1 MVGGP
6 SADPSISAWVDE
18 HSDAE
23 LLPSGK
29 VRCTVTQHELPANL
43 ELLRAHWAGKKYA
56 LRKAQSKY
64 DFTRHEPWIV
74 PHKQDPHLLYCTLT
88 KQPLSRQPKTVQ
100 GHITGKRFQRLLK
113 ERQEG
118 GIKIRDCTKLKGK
131 GRVAEELEDEG
142 EEIFD
147 SDDDAVEEEV
157 DGDADEFLREGAFW
171 DSGAE
176 DADDS
181 DADDADADDADAD
194 DADDAFWVRGSR
206 DVANGNPVMD
216 SSRLAEKKRKHTAAV
231 EPAPENS
238 ARGLGKLTRAAGIKR
253 KKAKGLNG
261 ASSPLVNAGKG
272 QAQKRQ
278 PITR

>member
-1 MVGGP
+1 MEGGP
-6 SADPSISAWVDE
+6 SSDPSISAWVDE

-29 VRCTVTQHELPANL
+29 VRCTVTQHELPANI
-43 ELLRAHWAGKKYA
+43 ELLRAHWAGKKYV

-100 GHITGKRFQRLLK
+100 GHISGKRFQRLLK

-131 GRVAEELEDEG
+131 GRAAEELEDEG
-142 EEIFD
+142 DEVFD

-157 DGDADEFLREGAFW
+157 EDEVDGDADEDGCLAGDDDRAF
-171 DSGAE
+171 DNDESGT
-176 DADDS
+176 D
-181 DADDADADDADAD
+181 
-194 DADDAFWVRGSR
+194 
-206 DVANGNPVMD
+206 
-216 SSRLAEKKRKHTAAV
+216 TA
-231 EPAPENS
+231 S
-238 ARGLGKLTRAAGIKR
+238 
-253 KKAKGLNG
+253 
-261 ASSPLVNAGKG
+261 
-272 QAQKRQ
+272 
-278 PITR
+278 

>member
-1 MVGGP
+1 MEGGP
-6 SADPSISAWVDE
+6 SSDPSISAWVDE

-29 VRCTVTQHELPANL
+29 VRCTVTQHELPANI
-43 ELLRAHWAGKKYA
+43 ELLRAHWAGKKYV

-100 GHITGKRFQRLLK
+100 GHISGKRFQRLLK

-131 GRVAEELEDEG
+131 GRAAEELEDEG
-142 EEIFD
+142 DEIFD
-147 SDDDAVEEEV
+147 SDDDAVEEEVEDEV

-181 DADDADADDADAD
+181 DADDADADDAE
-194 DADDAFWVRGSR
+194 DAFWVRGSR
-206 DVANGNPVMD
+206 DVANVTPVVD
-216 SSRLAEKKRKHTAAV
+216 SSRLTEKKRKHTAAV

-238 ARGLGKLTRAAGIKR
+238 ARGLGKLTRAAAIKR

-261 ASSPLVNAGKG
+261 ASSPLVKAGKG
-272 QAQKRQ
+272 QAQKCQ
-278 PITR
+278 PIITR